1 MTHPDQSAI
10 DGRFTSADSAAVELQ
25 LGRPARGVREV
36 AHRCPC
42 GLPDVVRTVPRL
54 EDGTPFPTMYYLTCP
69 RAASAIGTLEGGGL
83 MREMTERLERDPE
96 LRAAYTRAHESYL
109 AERDELAREAGIEP
123 LPEGVQSAGGMPTR
137 VKCLHALVGH
147 ELAAPG
153 SNPFGREALDAL
165 PDWWAKGPCVHV
177 DDGSEDPGEPG
188 DSGGPEKKNGENE

>member
-1 MTHPDQSAI
+1 MTHPDRSAP
-10 DGRFTSADSAAVELQ
+10 DGRFTSTDIAAVELQ
-25 LGRPARGVREV
+25 LGRSPRGVRGV

-42 GLPDVVRTVPRL
+42 GLPDVVRTAPRL

-69 RAASAIGTLEGGGL
+69 RAASAIGTLEGGGM
-83 MREMTERLERDPE
+83 MREMTERLDGDPG
-96 LRAAYTRAHESYL
+96 LRAAYAKAHEAYL
-109 AERDELAREAGIEP
+109 AERDGLAREAGVEP

-153 SNPFGREALDAL
+153 TNPFGREALDAL

-177 DDGSEDPGEPG
+177 ADDPGDPG
-188 DSGGPEKKNGENE
+188 DPEKNGGDE